1 MGVVFR
7 FTLQAYSRIIEEE
20 DDEGRYRALMHQL
33 PRRFHALGREEQ
45 AAALLA
51 PPPLTGAPW
60 DALLAAVVEHIA
72 RLHDHPVP
80 AWVDEPARFLETP
93 WMISSNPAIAAD
105 ALLYSPAAFIRHGAL
120 PDPLDLDARGGE
132 RHEWVPA

>member
-1 MGVVFR
+1 MGVVFE
-7 FTLQAYSRIIEEE
+7 FTLPAYSQIIEGE
-20 DDEGRYRALMHQL
+20 DNEGRYRALMQQL
-33 PRRFHALGREEQ
+33 PRRFHALRREDQ
-45 AAALLA
+45 AAALVA
-51 PPPLTGAPW
+51 PPLTGTPW

-80 AWVDEPARFLETP
+80 AWVDEPARFLDPP
-93 WMISSNPAIAAD
+93 WMISSNAAIAAD